1 MPNFFRAFYI
11 CDNFVISFSEKFPM
25 TKLSPPTSPSP
36 ESGGLFEIWLKIG
49 NNVFWAEIK

>member
-25 TKLSPPTSPSP
+25 TKLSLSP
-36 ESGGLFEIWLKIG
+36 EFGRLFEIWLKIG